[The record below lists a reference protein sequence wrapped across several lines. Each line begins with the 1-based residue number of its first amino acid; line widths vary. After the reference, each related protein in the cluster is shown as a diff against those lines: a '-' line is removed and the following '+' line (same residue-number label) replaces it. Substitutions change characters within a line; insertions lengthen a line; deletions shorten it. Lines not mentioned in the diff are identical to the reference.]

1 MAPAGAVLL
10 GVSAGAGCPV
20 ASRTHNLDVISQNVV
35 SITNFQGTS
44 SLPEGYQTKVVNGF
58 QVRALNEHSK
68 TSIAWWIPSRGPLI
82 SGTGPLSSKVLHTL
96 LWAQAE
102 AHMGASTS
110 NGISAGIGVAAPS
123 GGKPGRPHWR
133 A

>member
-20 ASRTHNLDVISQNVV
+20 ASGAHNLDVISPNVV

-44 SLPEGYQTKVVNGF
+44 SLPEGYQTNLVNGF

-68 TSIAWWIPSRGPLI
+68 TSIAWWIPSRGLLI
-82 SGTGPLSSKVLHTL
+82 SGSGPLSSKVLHTL
-96 LWAQAE
+96 
-102 AHMGASTS
+102 
-110 NGISAGIGVAAPS
+110 
-123 GGKPGRPHWR
+123 RR